1 MGAPKDQDQMINI
14 NIILPNLLNALISTG
29 EAEGAGSVALQLL
42 QPGSSAASS
51 QCDSIWSGVG
61 FQLTHEQLITHG
73 EKERKTGR
81 IL

>member
-1 MGAPKDQDQMINI
+1 MGTPKDQDQMINI

-51 QCDSIWSGVG
+51 Q
-61 FQLTHEQLITHG
+61 
-73 EKERKTGR
+73 
-81 IL
+81 